1 MVVRA
6 HLEESASGLRA
17 GCSLRTMKPSICVI
31 GTLGG
36 IKVSLHWGGLF
47 GVRESEELI
56 SGRTSGGSENN
67 DFGRLQRSLRR
78 ESDFH
83 ERHFTFWPSPY
94 PLEPNVISMHL
105 LCPGHIS
112 QSPTSLS
119 HIS

>member
-36 IKVSLHWGGLF
+36 IKVSLHWGGRF

-67 DFGRLQRSLRR
+67 DSGRLTSTQDNPFGTS
-78 ESDFH
+78 
-83 ERHFTFWPSPY
+83 
-94 PLEPNVISMHL
+94 
-105 LCPGHIS
+105 
-112 QSPTSLS
+112 SLS
-119 HIS
+119 GPHPTPSGAQCVQRV